1 MLIFEVDI
9 IFDISD
15 ISIDIEVIVYFFG
28 DDYL

>member
-1 MLIFEVDI
+1 MLIFEVDT

>member
-1 MLIFEVDI
+1 MLIFEVDM